1 MAKRFWFG
9 MSVIMLA
16 FAVTV
21 IGCDN
26 GGNDDVRSI
35 HGTWV
40 NEEGAEITFHAGG
53 DWTEYF
59 EGSPMMRGTFATN
72 DDSITMVIT
81 ELHSNFINEVL
92 EEMGDF
98 LSGLSAPHGWYSSAQ
113 IRALIAAGLSL
124 ADIPPEEAEIILVL
138 FVDTMLAG
146 LFAPQDGTFSIRGNT
161 LTITVTVTVDGF
173 TVTET
178 STLTR
183 R

>member
-9 MSVIMLA
+9 MSVMMLA

-26 GGNDDVRSI
+26 GGNDDVRPI

-40 NEEGAEITFHAGG
+40 DEEGDEITFHANG

-59 EGSPMMRGTFATN
+59 EGSPMTRGTFVTSG
-72 DDSITMVIT
+72 DTITIIIT

-98 LSGLSAPHGWYSSAQ
+98 FPGLSAPPGWHSSAQ
-113 IRALIAAGLSL
+113 IRAIIAAALSL
-124 ADIPPEEAEIILVL
+124 ADMTPEEAEMILLL

-146 LFAPQDGTFSIRGNT
+146 LFAPQEGTFSISGNT
-161 LTITVTVTVDGF
+161 LTITVTITVEGF

-178 STLTR
+178 ITFTR